1 MEDDGMKLHE
11 INQAPFIR
19 EMCEATS
26 QLWAYGWAE
35 RNGGNISY
43 RLPQEEVKYYLD
55 LNRVKKIV
63 ALDFTVK
70 SLAGEIF
77 LVSGSGKYFKNI
89 QKNPADSLAIIRI
102 NTEGDCYEL
111 LWGLEGDDL
120 PTSELASHLQCHAVR
135 IKQDSEHRVILH
147 THATAI
153 SAMTFIHELDE
164 KKFTKTLWQMI
175 TECLVVFPDG
185 VSVLPWMVAGTSKL
199 GAASAEK
206 MQASRIVIW
215 PHHGIMGAGQ
225 TMDDAFGLVETA
237 EKAAKIYLQ
246 ICSTRQEIK
255 QQITDQQLLAL
266 ATEFHVKPKAGIL
279 RGEGRQDD

>member
-1 MEDDGMKLHE
+1 MKIHE
-11 INQAPFIR
+11 ISQAPFIQ

-26 QLWAYGWAE
+26 QLWEYGWAE

-43 RLPQEEVKYYLD
+43 RLPSEEVNYYLD
-55 LNRVKKIV
+55 SSRVQKTV
-63 ALDFTVK
+63 PLDFTVK

-89 QKNPADSLAIIRI
+89 RKNPADSLAILRI
-102 NTEGDCYEL
+102 SEDGKNYEL
-111 LWGLEGDDL
+111 LWGLEGGDL

-135 IKQDSEHRVILH
+135 IEQDPEQRVILH

-164 KKFTKTLWQMI
+164 RKFTKTLWQMI

-185 VSVLPWMVAGTSKL
+185 VSVLPWMVAGTSQL

-206 MQASRIVIW
+206 MQDSRIVIW
-215 PHHGIMGAGQ
+215 PHHGIMSAGQ
-225 TMDDAFGLVETA
+225 SMDDAFGLIETA
-237 EKAAKIYLQ
+237 EKAAQIYLQ

-255 QQITDQQLLAL
+255 QCITDQQLWDLA
-266 ATEFHVKPKAGIL
+266 ERFHVKPKAGIL
-279 RGEGRQDD
+279 QEEGLHND

>member
-1 MEDDGMKLHE
+1 MKLHE
-11 INQAPFIR
+11 INQAPFIK

-43 RLPQEEVKYYLD
+43 RLPQEEVQYYLD
-55 LNRVKKIV
+55 SDQVKRTIP
-63 ALDFTVK
+63 LDFTVK
-70 SLAGEIF
+70 SLAGELF

-102 NTEGDCYEL
+102 SAEGDRYEL
-111 LWGLEGDDL
+111 LWGLEGGDL
-120 PTSELASHLQCHAVR
+120 PTSELASHLQCHEVR
-135 IKQDSEHRVILH
+135 LAQDPEHRVILH

-153 SAMTFIHELDE
+153 SAMTFIHDLDE
-164 KKFTKTLWQMI
+164 KKFSKTLWQMI

-185 VSVLPWMVAGTSKL
+185 VSVLPWMVAGTSQL
-199 GAASAEK
+199 GAASADK
-206 MQASRIVIW
+206 MQNSRIVIW

-237 EKAAKIYLQ
+237 EKAAEIYLQ
-246 ICSTRQEIK
+246 ICSAKQEIK
-255 QQITDQQLLAL
+255 
-266 ATEFHVKPKAGIL
+266 
-279 RGEGRQDD
+279 

>member
-1 MEDDGMKLHE
+1 MALHE
-11 INQAPFIR
+11 ISQAPFIQ

-35 RNGGNISY
+35 RNVGNISY
-43 RLPQEEVKYYLD
+43 RLPQEEVQYYLD
-55 LNRVKKIV
+55 INQVKTKA
-63 ALDFTVK
+63 ALEFAVE

-77 LVSGSGKYFKNI
+77 LVSGSGKYFKNV

-102 NTEGDCYEL
+102 GAEGNTYEL
-111 LWGLEGDDL
+111 LWGLESGAL

-135 IKQDSEHRVILH
+135 MTQDPKHRVILH

-185 VSVLPWMVAGTSKL
+185 VSVLPWMVAGTSQL

-206 MQASRIVIW
+206 MCDSRIVIW

-237 EKAAKIYLQ
+237 EKAAQIYLQ

-255 QQITDQQLLAL
+255 QQITDQQLLDL
-266 ATEFHVKPKAGIL
+266 AVKFHVKPKIGVL
-279 RGEGRQDD
+279 TEVGKQDV

>member
-1 MEDDGMKLHE
+1 MKLHE
-11 INQAPFIR
+11 INQAPFIK

-43 RLPQEEVKYYLD
+43 RLPQEEVQYYLD
-55 LNRVKKIV
+55 SDQVKRTIP
-63 ALDFTVK
+63 LDTVK
-70 SLAGEIF
+70 SLAGELF

-102 NTEGDCYEL
+102 SAEGDRYEL
-111 LWGLEGDDL
+111 LWGLEGGDL
-120 PTSELASHLQCHAVR
+120 PTSELASHLQCHEVR
-135 IKQDSEHRVILH
+135 LAQDPEHRVILH

-153 SAMTFIHELDE
+153 SAMTFIHDLDE

-185 VSVLPWMVAGTSKL
+185 VSVLPWMVAGTRQL
-199 GAASAEK
+199 GAASADK
-206 MQASRIVIW
+206 MQNSRIVIW

-246 ICSTRQEIK
+246 ICSAKQEIK
-255 QQITDQQLLAL
+255 QQITDQQLLDL
-266 ATEFHVKPKAGIL
+266 AEKFHVKPKSGIL
-279 RGEGRQDD
+279 LEEGLRSD

>member
-1 MEDDGMKLHE
+1 MKLHE
-11 INQAPFIR
+11 INQAPFIK

-43 RLPQEEVKYYLD
+43 RLPQEEVQYYLD
-55 LNRVKKIV
+55 SDQVKRTIP
-63 ALDFTVK
+63 LDFTVK
-70 SLAGEIF
+70 SLAGELF

-89 QKNPADSLAIIRI
+89 QRNPADSLAIIRI
-102 NTEGDCYEL
+102 SAEGDRYEL
-111 LWGLEGDDL
+111 LWGLEGGDL
-120 PTSELASHLQCHAVR
+120 PTSELASHLQCHEAR
-135 IKQDSEHRVILH
+135 LAQDPEHRVILH

-153 SAMTFIHELDE
+153 SALTFIHDLDE

-185 VSVLPWMVAGTSKL
+185 VSVLPWMVAGTRQL
-199 GAASAEK
+199 GAASADK
-206 MQASRIVIW
+206 MQNSRIVIW

-237 EKAAKIYLQ
+237 EKAAEIYLQ
-246 ICSTRQEIK
+246 ICSAKQEIK
-255 QQITDQQLLAL
+255 QQITDQQLLDL
-266 ATEFHVKPKAGIL
+266 AEKFHVKPKPGIL
-279 RGEGRQDD
+279 LEEGLRSD

>member
-1 MEDDGMKLHE
+1 MKIHE
-11 INQAPFIR
+11 ISQAPFIR
-19 EMCEATS
+19 EMCEATH

-43 RLPQEEVKYYLD
+43 RLPQEEVMYYL
-55 LNRVKKIV
+55 NTAHIKKTV

-70 SLAGEIF
+70 PLAGEIF

-102 NTEGDCYEL
+102 TAEGDKYDL

-135 IKQDSEHRVILH
+135 LAQDTEHRVILH

-175 TECLVVFPDG
+175 TECIVVFPDG
-185 VSVLPWMVAGTSKL
+185 VSVLPWMVAGTSQL
-199 GAASAEK
+199 GTASAEK
-206 MQASRIVIW
+206 MRESRIVIW
-215 PHHGIMGAGQ
+215 PHHGIMSAGQ

-237 EKAAKIYLQ
+237 EKAAQIYLQ
-246 ICSTRQEIK
+246 ICSTRQDIK
-255 QQITDQQLLAL
+255 QQITDQQLIDLA
-266 ATEFHVKPKAGIL
+266 AKFHVKPKAGIL
-279 RGEGRQDD
+279 SEEGQQND